1 MTTVV
6 YSRWDGTQNEFS
18 LDVEDAFRAISDLM
32 MQGLRLSDALEWM
45 RQHGFF
51 SNQLSF
57 RVMGVEE
64 LLDELRTELEQL
76 GTDYNLDEATREIEE
91 RLEDILER
99 EQATLL
105 ANHGHESSTLNEF
118 LGKRHGDGQ
127 TLAERIG
134 TFRDHGFEDERARED
149 FAALLAELDEIAA
162 LERFIAENA
171 ARFRGPN
178 AADYETA
185 QDIRR
190 RVEDLERLVSAL
202 ARGEFE
208 GVSAEDL
215 KRLLGEDAAR
225 SFVLLRDVERLL
237 RDRGYVRDG
246 STGPELTPRAVKK
259 IGAHA
264 LADVYGS
271 LQKNRFGEHA
281 TTTRGADIPRPDE
294 SRPYV
299 FGDALGL
306 DVTRSLM
313 NAVRRH
319 AMSGSA
325 ATPPLRLVPDDLEV
339 RELDHATDTTTVLLL
354 DLSWSMSFEAR
365 FPAAKRVALALEHL
379 VRCAYPR
386 DRFFVVGF
394 STRARELT
402 PAELPS
408 VTWDSLDPFTNLQAG
423 LRLASE
429 IIGKNRCTNAQVII
443 ITDGQPTA
451 YYENGELHAEWPMGP
466 GAVSPRAVAQTMRE
480 VRAITRRGVTINTF
494 MIDDAPE
501 LVGFVERMTE
511 VNRGRAFFTAPE
523 HLGSFLLVDYVV
535 SRRLRRR

>member
-18 LDVEDAFRAISDLM
+18 LDVEEVFHAVSDLM

-45 RQHGFF
+45 RQRGFF

-57 RVMGVEE
+57 RVMGTED

-76 GTDYNLDEATREIEE
+76 ATDYNLDESMREVEE
-91 RLEDILER
+91 RLDGILDR
-99 EQATLL
+99 EQAALVDR
-105 ANHGHESSTLNEF
+105 HGHESSTLNEF
-118 LGKRHGDGQ
+118 LGKRHAEGRS
-127 TLAERIG
+127 LSERIER
-134 TFRDHGFEDERARED
+134 FRDHAFEDEQARDD
-149 FAALLAELDEIAA
+149 FAALLAELDDIAA
-162 LERFIAENA
+162 LERFISENA
-171 ARFRGPN
+171 DRFRGPK
-178 AADYETA
+178 AADYEAA

-190 RVEDLERLVSAL
+190 RVEGLERLVSAL
-202 ARGEFE
+202 SRGEFE
-208 GVSAEDL
+208 GVSVEDL
-215 KRLLGEDAAR
+215 QRFLGEDAAR
-225 SFVLLRDVERLL
+225 SFVFLRDFERRL
-237 RDRGYVRDG
+237 RDGGYVRDG
-246 STGPELTPRAVKK
+246 TTGPELTPRAVRK

-271 LQKNRFGEHA
+271 LQKNRLGEHP
-281 TTTRGADIPRPDE
+281 TTARGADIPRPDE
-294 SRPYV
+294 SRPYA

-319 AMSGSA
+319 AMSGSP
-325 ATPPLRLVPDDLEV
+325 ATPPLRLVRDDLEV

-354 DLSWSMSFEAR
+354 DLSWSMSFESR

-379 VRCAYPR
+379 IRTAYPR

-429 IIGKNRCTNAQVII
+429 IIGKNPSTNAQVLI

-451 YYENGELHAEWPMGP
+451 YYEDGELHAEWPMGP
-466 GAVSPRAVAQTMRE
+466 GAVSPRAVSQTMRE
-480 VRAITRRGVTINTF
+480 VAAITRRGVTINTF

-511 VNRGRAFFTAPE
+511 VNRGRAFFTAPA